1 MSHASSSS
9 SSSCLAKTLS
19 LRVFKKGAI
28 FERRTISTRRPS
40 WESLPLSKS
49 LSLSRIGGS
58 FALQTISTRRPSW
71 ESLPFG
77 RSLSL
82 SRIGG
87 SFDLQSISTRRSTRE
102 SRHLRKSLSLSRIGG
117 IFDLRTISTRRLQME
132 NGRLECSRGSLIV
145 LEGLDRSGKTSQSR
159 RLVSF
164 LEEEGVPVEAWH
176 FPDRRTSIG
185 SMISSYLANN
195 AHLDDR
201 AVHLLFSANRWEK
214 RSLMEAKL
222 NSGISL
228 IVDRY
233 AYSGVAFSAA
243 KGLPM
248 DWCKA
253 PEEGLIAPDV
263 VVYLDIPP
271 ERAAERGGYG
281 EERYERLEFQSKVSD
296 CYRNLRDASW
306 KIIDGCLAEE
316 DIQSKLRGLVL
327 ECISQCKRGKP
338 LSTLWVPK

>member
-1 MSHASSSS
+1 MLVAKASNLRQAALSISDYALEHKKLWDEVDYYLPTDDPTCKSFQNTLRLRFLGFLYGLNKEYDDTRRRALHRKDGLPSIDDLVKELQEEESHFHVLGTLSPEAARDSTALLARHPSSAPAPTAEVAPSVLICSYCSKPGHLRKWCKKRQYDNRKKKETTDGKAMVASSS
-9 SSSCLAKTLS
+9 TLS
-19 LRVFKKGAI
+19 
-28 FERRTISTRRPS
+28 
-40 WESLPLSKS
+40 
-49 LSLSRIGGS
+49 
-58 FALQTISTRRPSW
+58 
-71 ESLPFG
+71 
-77 RSLSL
+77 
-82 SRIGG
+82 
-87 SFDLQSISTRRSTRE
+87 
-102 SRHLRKSLSLSRIGG
+102 
-117 IFDLRTISTRRLQME
+117 
-132 NGRLECSRGSLIV
+132 
-145 LEGLDRSGKTSQSR
+145 TS
-159 RLVSF
+159 
-164 LEEEGVPVEAWH
+164 PV
-176 FPDRRTSIG
+176 T
-185 SMISSYLANN
+185 
-195 AHLDDR
+195 
-201 AVHLLFSANRWEK
+201 